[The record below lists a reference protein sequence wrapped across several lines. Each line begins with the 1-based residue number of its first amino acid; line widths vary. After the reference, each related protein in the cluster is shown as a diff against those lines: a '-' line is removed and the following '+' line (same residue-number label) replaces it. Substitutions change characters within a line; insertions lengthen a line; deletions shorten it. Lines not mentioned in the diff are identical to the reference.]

1 MEQLLVINPSLGNM
15 LLKASWPHSKFGWA
29 MGLCWEDC
37 RYHSLLGWS
46 HATSLGKKQ
55 KDFEEK
61 EKEHTS

>member
-1 MEQLLVINPSLGNM
+1 
-15 LLKASWPHSKFGWA
+15 
-29 MGLCWEDC
+29 
-37 RYHSLLGWS
+37 LGWS